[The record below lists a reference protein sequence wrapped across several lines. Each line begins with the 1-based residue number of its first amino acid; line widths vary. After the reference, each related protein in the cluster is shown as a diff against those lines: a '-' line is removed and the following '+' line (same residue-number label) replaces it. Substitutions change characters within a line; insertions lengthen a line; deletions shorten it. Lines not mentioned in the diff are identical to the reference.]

1 MPDAPSLAPAAQR
14 LGIPLPLLGCPTLP
28 CLPMTATLSFLDR
41 VQQIAEA
48 LLEAERAEPVAP
60 PREPADMARHIAAG
74 PLDDDDTAGRTGLTC
89 MAGVAPGRE
98 GLPIEAVL
106 DALERVA
113 LATPR
118 TGTRRFFNQLFS
130 GRSQAAAAGEMVASL
145 LNTSMYTY
153 KVAGPHALI
162 ETAITQHMARH
173 VGYATGEGEGVFSP
187 GGSLANLAAMIIA
200 RNQAVPD
207 AREHGLDGRR
217 LTVYGSADC
226 HYSIRKN
233 MGMIGLGRENLRL
246 VECDQRGRMK
256 PDTLDA
262 MIAADKLAGAVPVAI
277 VATAGTTVLGAF
289 DPIEPLAD
297 VAARHKVWLH
307 VDGALG
313 GTTLLTARHRHLVA
327 GSERADSWTW
337 DAHKLMGVPLSSSV
351 VLVRERGLLEKHFS
365 EAAAYLFHNAE
376 TELDHGVRSIQCG
389 RRNDALKLWAAWKH
403 YGDEGY
409 ARRIEHL
416 FALAQHAADEIDRR
430 PGLVLTCRPESVN
443 VCFEARG
450 KPSDAICEA
459 LRVAQLAM
467 VGHAEV
473 GGRRIIRAACVNADM
488 TFDDI
493 DAFLDAVED
502 VARHTRDGDN
512 TL

>member
-1 MPDAPSLAPAAQR
+1 
-14 LGIPLPLLGCPTLP
+14 
-28 CLPMTATLSFLDR
+28 MTVTLSFLER

-48 LLEAERAEPVAP
+48 LLEAERGEPVAP
-60 PREPADMARHIAAG
+60 PREPSEMARHIAVG

-89 MAGVAPGRE
+89 MAGVAPGRK
-98 GLPIEAVL
+98 GLAIEDVL

-130 GRSQAAAAGEMVASL
+130 GRIDAAAAGEMIASL

-162 ETAITQHMARH
+162 ETALTQHMARH
-173 VGYATGEGEGVFSP
+173 IGFAHNEGEGVFSP
-187 GGSLANLAAMIIA
+187 GGSLANLAAMLVA

-217 LTVYGSADC
+217 LTMYGSADC

-233 MGMIGLGRENLRL
+233 AGMIGLGRRNLRM
-246 VECDQRGRMK
+246 VDCDERGRMR
-256 PDTLDA
+256 PDALEA
-262 MIAADKLAGAVPVAI
+262 MIVGDRQAGALPVGVI
-277 VATAGTTVLGAF
+277 ATAGTTVLGAF
-289 DPIEPLAD
+289 DPIEPIAD
-297 VAARHKVWLH
+297 VAQRQGVWLH

-313 GTTLLTARHRHLVA
+313 GTVLLSRRFRHLVA
-327 GSERADSWTW
+327 GSQRADSWTW

-389 RRNDALKLWAAWKH
+389 RRNDALKLWASWKH
-403 YGDEGY
+403 FGDEGY
-409 ARRIEHL
+409 AQRVEHL
-416 FALAQHAADEIDRR
+416 FDLARHAADEIESR

-443 VCFEARG
+443 VCFEVRG
-450 KPSDAICEA
+450 KPSEAICQA
-459 LRVAQLAM
+459 LRVEQLAM

-473 GGRRIIRAACVNADM
+473 GGRRIIRVACVNADM
-488 TFDDI
+488 TTADI

-502 VARHTRDGDN
+502 VARHVRDGDN
-512 TL
+512 AL

>member
-1 MPDAPSLAPAAQR
+1 
-14 LGIPLPLLGCPTLP
+14 
-28 CLPMTATLSFLDR
+28 MTATLSFLDR

-48 LLEAERAEPVAP
+48 LFDAERLGPVAP
-60 PREPADMARHIAAG
+60 AREPADMARHIAVG
-74 PLDDDDTAGRTGLTC
+74 PPDDDDTAGRTGLTC

-98 GLPIEAVL
+98 GLPLEEVL
-106 DALERVA
+106 EALERVA

-118 TGTRRFFNQLFS
+118 TASRRFFNQLFS
-130 GRSQAAAAGEMVASL
+130 GRIEAAAAGEMVASL

-162 ETAITQHMARH
+162 ETALTQHMARH
-173 VGYATGEGEGVFSP
+173 IGYASHEGEGVFSP
-187 GGSLANLAAMIIA
+187 GGSLANLAALIVA
-200 RNQAVPD
+200 RNEAVPE

-217 LTVYGSADC
+217 LTVYASEDC

-233 MGMIGLGRENLRL
+233 MGIIGLGRQNLRL
-246 VECDQRGRMK
+246 VECDERGRMK
-256 PDTLDA
+256 PDALDA
-262 MIAADKLAGAVPVAI
+262 LIAADRRTGAVPVAI
-277 VATAGTTVLGAF
+277 VATAGTTVRGAF
-289 DPIEPLAD
+289 DPIEPLAEL
-297 VAARHKVWLH
+297 ARNHGVWLH
-307 VDGALG
+307 IDGALG
-313 GTTLLTARHRHLVA
+313 GAVLLSPRYRHLVV
-327 GSERADSWTW
+327 GSEQADSWTW
-337 DAHKLMGVPLSSSV
+337 DAHKMMGVPLSSSV
-351 VLVRERGLLEKHFS
+351 VLVRRRGLLEKHFS

-416 FALAQHAADEIDRR
+416 FALARHAADEIERR

-443 VCFEARG
+443 VCFEVRG

-459 LRVAQLAM
+459 LRIEQLAM

-473 GGRRIIRAACVNADM
+473 GRRRIIRAACVNADM
-488 TFDDI
+488 TYDDI

-502 VARHTRDGDN
+502 VARRTPDGDN
-512 TL
+512 AV

>member
-1 MPDAPSLAPAAQR
+1 
-14 LGIPLPLLGCPTLP
+14 
-28 CLPMTATLSFLDR
+28 MTATLSFLER

-48 LLEAERAEPVAP
+48 LLEAERTEPVAP
-60 PREPADMARHIAAG
+60 PRPPADMARHIAVG

-89 MAGVAPGRE
+89 MAGVAPGRA
-98 GLPIEAVL
+98 GLPIEDVL

-130 GRSQAAAAGEMVASL
+130 GRIEAAAAGEMVASL

-162 ETAITQHMARH
+162 ETALTQHMARH
-173 VGYATGEGEGVFSP
+173 IGYAEDQGEGVFSP
-187 GGSLANLAAMIIA
+187 GGSLANLAAMIVA

-207 AREHGLDGRR
+207 ARERGLDGRR
-217 LTVYGSADC
+217 LTMYGSADC
-226 HYSIRKN
+226 HYSITKN
-233 MGMIGLGRENLRL
+233 AGIIGLGRQNLRK

-256 PDTLDA
+256 PEALEA
-262 MIAADKLAGAVPVAI
+262 MIVADRKAGAVPVAVI
-277 VATAGTTVLGAF
+277 ATAGTTVLGAF
-289 DPIEPLAD
+289 DPIEPIAD
-297 VAARHKVWLH
+297 VAGRQKVWLH

-313 GTTLLTARHRHLVA
+313 GTTLLSRRLRHLVA
-327 GSERADSWTW
+327 GSARADSWTW

-389 RRNDALKLWAAWKH
+389 RRNDALKLWASWKH
-403 YGDEGY
+403 FGDEGY
-409 ARRIEHL
+409 AQRVEHL
-416 FALAQHAADEIDRR
+416 FDLAQHMAEGIERR
-430 PGLVLTCRPESVN
+430 SSLVLTCRPESVN
-443 VCFEARG
+443 VCFEVRG
-450 KPSDAICEA
+450 KASEGVCEA
-459 LRVAQLAM
+459 LRVEQLAM

-502 VARHTRDGDN
+502 VAPHAPDGDN
-512 TL
+512 AL